1 MVVGKIG
8 AVEDDEAAGVHRG
21 GESFADERRGEK
33 ALGAPFLSLRREKK
47 EGGGGEQG
55 VRSDAQVEGK

>member
-8 AVEDDEAAGVHRG
+8 AVEDDEAAGVHCG

-33 ALGAPFLSLRREKK
+33 ALGGPFLSLRREKK
-47 EGGGGEQG
+47 EWGGGEQG
-55 VRSDAQVEGK
+55 GPV